1 MSPTVTPRPARA
13 GSEPRN
19 LESAVK
25 RYPVQFDL
33 CYKLVRTGQV
43 LERGL
48 GKTREFSQGKVRF
61 SADRIL
67 PIGADLE
74 LSLDWPLRIHGVS
87 SLHLIISGH
96 VIRSSRKESTLKITR
111 YEFRT
116 RGAQPIAS
124 TESVRTS
131 GFQVHVGTRAMHARR
146 G

>member
-13 GSEPRN
+13 GSELRKIG
-19 LESAVK
+19 SAVN

-33 CYKLVRTGQV
+33 SYKLVRGGQV
-43 LERGL
+43 LERGP
-48 GKTREFSQGKVRF
+48 GKTQEFSQGNVRF

-67 PIGADLE
+67 PVGADLE

-87 SLHLIISGH
+87 PLHLVISGR
-96 VIRSSRKESTLKITR
+96 VTRSTHKESTLKITR

-116 RGAQPIAS
+116 RGGRPAASAQM
-124 TESVRTS
+124 VRTS
-131 GFQVHVGTRAMHARR
+131 GFQVHVGMRAMHARR